1 MRSLRRTSLLTRFA
15 AVSLVLVVA
24 LGVLMANQLSAMIA
38 RRGLAA
44 ATDAAVLTTTIAVQ
58 PMVSRA
64 DLAHGLP
71 AEEVAALDRLVRGS
85 HEGTEIARIKIW
97 NSDRRLL
104 YSADPHTRTPARPS
118 TTASSELGEALDGE
132 VAAEVIS
139 SSPEP
144 DNAALLARYG
154 TLLEVYVPIVYRDG
168 ARPAGVFELYLPYEP
183 VQQSIRADTV
193 RAAVLLALGLVV
205 LWLGLFRTVSTAS
218 RRLREQAARNE
229 QQALH
234 DGLTGLANRRS
245 LDRELDAAVTRPGRA
260 ALVLLDLDRFREV
273 NDTLGH
279 ASGDEL
285 VLEMAARLQ
294 ALAGPDDVV
303 ARLGADEF
311 AVLLPEVDGAE
322 SALLHAEVLRRALTA
337 PVQVAGVDVVL
348 GARAGVSVHP
358 DDAED
363 GAALMRH
370 ADVATETAK
379 QSHLRVCAY
388 DADLDDNS
396 TERLGLLADLA
407 RALSQGELV
416 LHYQPKCDLSGRVLG
431 VEALVRWQHPVRGLV
446 PPLEFLP
453 VAERTGLVHPLT
465 EVVLDLALA
474 QARAW
479 LDAGHRVPV
488 AVNIS
493 TRSLLQAG
501 FTESVLTALGTHGVP
516 PGLLGLE
523 ITETTIMQDP
533 ERALA
538 VLTRLADAGVRL
550 SIDDFGTGY
559 SSLAYLKQL
568 PVHELKI
575 DRAFVA
581 ALATSPRD
589 RVIVDSTVALAV
601 RLGLDVVAEGVEDQ
615 PTLTELARLGC
626 RTAQGFYFSRPV
638 PAADLVLERLPEG
651 ADRVT

>member
-1 MRSLRRTSLLTRFA
+1 M
-15 AVSLVLVVA
+15 
-24 LGVLMANQLSAMIA
+24 
-38 RRGLAA
+38 
-44 ATDAAVLTTTIAVQ
+44 
-58 PMVSRA
+58 
-64 DLAHGLP
+64 
-71 AEEVAALDRLVRGS
+71 
-85 HEGTEIARIKIW
+85 
-97 NSDRRLL
+97 
-104 YSADPHTRTPARPS
+104 
-118 TTASSELGEALDGE
+118 
-132 VAAEVIS
+132 
-139 SSPEP
+139 
-144 DNAALLARYG
+144 
-154 TLLEVYVPIVYRDG
+154 
-168 ARPAGVFELYLPYEP
+168 
-183 VQQSIRADTV
+183 
-193 RAAVLLALGLVV
+193 
-205 LWLGLFRTVSTAS
+205 
-218 RRLREQAARNE
+218 
-229 QQALH
+229 
-234 DGLTGLANRRS
+234 
-245 LDRELDAAVTRPGRA
+245 
-260 ALVLLDLDRFREV
+260 
-273 NDTLGH
+273 
-279 ASGDEL
+279 
-285 VLEMAARLQ
+285 
-294 ALAGPDDVV
+294 
-303 ARLGADEF
+303 
-311 AVLLPEVDGAE
+311 
-322 SALLHAEVLRRALTA
+322 
-337 PVQVAGVDVVL
+337 
-348 GARAGVSVHP
+348 
-358 DDAED
+358 
-363 GAALMRH
+363 
-370 ADVATETAK
+370 
-379 QSHLRVCAY
+379 
-388 DADLDDNS
+388 
-396 TERLGLLADLA
+396 
-407 RALSQGELV
+407 

-501 FTESVLTALGTHGVP
+501 FTESVLTALGTHDVP

-615 PTLTELARLGC
+615 PTLAELARLGC